1 MSDGVVQRTAAAA
14 AAALLIAGALG
25 CASQTRQMRSSA
37 LEYLYP
43 AKAPEQPAKDVTL
56 KLPLSVGIAFA
67 PPSAQSAQGPSEDQ
81 KRALLERAAAA
92 FRARPEIARVDAI
105 PSSNIR
111 EGGGF
116 EEIDRIKKAY
126 GIDLVALISYDQF
139 QFNETTRA
147 GWTYWTIVG
156 VYLVKGEK
164 NETRTVLD
172 AAVFDVSSRALLF
185 TASGESRLGGK
196 STPIDVG
203 RDLRT
208 SSERGFAQAVDA
220 LIPNLEAALAAFQK
234 QAATGTVRGPG
245 TPAIVVV
252 PAGAAPPP
260 EPTPAAAAPPAEP
273 PPVQPPPDAP
283 RNDPPKGK

>member
-1 MSDGVVQRTAAAA
+1 MTNDVVRRTLAAAV
-14 AAALLIAGALG
+14 AALLAAGAVG

-43 AKAPEQPAKDVTL
+43 AKTPEQPAKDVAL
-56 KLPLSVGIAFA
+56 KVPLSVGVAFA
-67 PPSAQSAQGPSEDQ
+67 PPAAATDQGPSEDQ
-81 KRALLERAAAA
+81 KRTLLERVSAA
-92 FRARPEIARVDAI
+92 FRGRPEIARVDVI
-105 PSSNIR
+105 PSSNLR
-111 EGGGF
+111 AGGGF
-116 EEIDRIKKAY
+116 DEIDRIKKAY

-139 QFNETTRA
+139 QFNETSRA

-172 AAVFDVSSRALLF
+172 AAVFDVASRALLF

-220 LIPNLEAALAAFQK
+220 LIPKLEEALAAFQK

-252 PAGAAPPP
+252 PAGEAPPP
-260 EPTPAAAAPPAEP
+260 EPPPAAAPPPAAPPPAEP
-273 PPVQPPPDAP
+273 PLDAP
-283 RNDPPKGK
+283 RSEPPKGK